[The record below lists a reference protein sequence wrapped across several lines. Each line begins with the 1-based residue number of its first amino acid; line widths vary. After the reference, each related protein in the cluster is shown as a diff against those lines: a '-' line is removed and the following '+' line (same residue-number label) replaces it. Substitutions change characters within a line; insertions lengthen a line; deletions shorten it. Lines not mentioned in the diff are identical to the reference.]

1 MLKSLHISNYALIDT
16 LDITFQSGFSVITG
30 ETGAGKSIILGAL
43 GLLLGQRADIK
54 AIKVGMSKCT
64 VEATFDIS
72 DYGLHGF
79 FDENELEYDANDCII
94 RRELYASGKSRAY
107 INDSPVSLSMMK
119 ELGEQLIDVHSQ
131 HKNLLLNHEDFQLGV
146 VDAIAHTKNQL
157 NRYQQLFNKYKAV
170 SQQLDELI
178 EQVEK
183 NRQDEDY
190 IRFQWN
196 EINQAGFQED
206 EEETLQEEADVLNHA
221 EDIKSGLF
229 KVDMLLNGDEAGL
242 LAQLRECVQTI
253 DSISDI
259 YSPARQ
265 WGERIESC
273 RIELE
278 DLRHDLSSAMD
289 NVDFNP
295 NRLDYVN
302 ERLNVIYSLE
312 KKHKVDTVKDLL
324 ALEDKYSQML
334 QSITNS
340 DEEIEHLKKE
350 KETCLQLVMQE
361 ARSLSDQR
369 KAAIKVIEK
378 QMKEYLIPLGMPNVR
393 FAIQLEQEDEPSLSG
408 IDHINFLFSAN
419 KNVPLQEVA
428 SIASGGEISRVML
441 SIKALIAGAMNLPTI
456 IFDEIDTGVSGSI
469 AEKMALMMQDMG
481 KQNRQVISITHLPQI
496 AAKGSVHYKVY
507 KEDNEQETTSHIVRL
522 NDKERVVEVANM
534 LSGSVITEEALNNAK
549 VLLGLK
555 KEVTL

>member
-157 NRYQQLFNKYKAV
+157 NRYQQLFNEYKAV

-206 EEETLQEEADVLNHA
+206 EEETLQEESDVLNHA

-229 KVDMLLNGDEAGL
+229 KVDMLLNDDEAGL

-302 ERLNVIYSLE
+302 ERLNLIYSLE

-350 KETCLQLVMQE
+350 KETCLQQVMQE

-419 KNVPLQEVA
+419 KNAPLQEVA

-441 SIKALIAGAMNLPTI
+441 SIKVLIAGAMNLPTI

-555 KEVTL
+555 KEETL

>member
-157 NRYQQLFNKYKAV
+157 NRYQRLFNKYKAV

-242 LAQLRECVQTI
+242 LVQLRECVQTI

-302 ERLNVIYSLE
+302 ERLNLIYSLE

-334 QSITNS
+334 QSISNS

-555 KEVTL
+555 KEETL

>member
-1 MLKSLHISNYALIDT
+1 M
-16 LDITFQSGFSVITG
+16 
-30 ETGAGKSIILGAL
+30 
-43 GLLLGQRADIK
+43 
-54 AIKVGMSKCT
+54 
-64 VEATFDIS
+64 
-72 DYGLHGF
+72 
-79 FDENELEYDANDCII
+79 
-94 RRELYASGKSRAY
+94 
-107 INDSPVSLSMMK
+107 
-119 ELGEQLIDVHSQ
+119 
-131 HKNLLLNHEDFQLGV
+131 
-146 VDAIAHTKNQL
+146 
-157 NRYQQLFNKYKAV
+157 
-170 SQQLDELI
+170 I

-183 NRQDEDY
+183 NRKDEDY

-242 LAQLRECVQTI
+242 LVQLRECVQTI

-295 NRLDYVN
+295 NRLDYAN
-302 ERLNVIYSLE
+302 ERLNLIYSLE
-312 KKHKVDTVKDLL
+312 KKHKVDNVKDLL

-555 KEVTL
+555 KEETL

>member
-94 RRELYASGKSRAY
+94 RRELYVSGKSRAY

-242 LAQLRECVQTI
+242 LVQLRECVQTI

-302 ERLNVIYSLE
+302 ERLNLIYSLE

-555 KEVTL
+555 EEVTL